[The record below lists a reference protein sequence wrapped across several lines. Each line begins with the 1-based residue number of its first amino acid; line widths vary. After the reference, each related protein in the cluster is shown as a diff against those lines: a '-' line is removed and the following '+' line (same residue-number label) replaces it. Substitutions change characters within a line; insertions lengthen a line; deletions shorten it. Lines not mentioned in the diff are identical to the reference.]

1 VTPSAARLSFER
13 PPPGY
18 IASAQDPC
26 TSTYR
31 GRRVPNPTTPRAR
44 SDGRNA
50 NTCRVPTRRAAEA
63 RRGASDARS
72 CTRAARAAGEAD
84 AARAPARSSF
94 SSVSQRA
101 PRAHGNTYAGATTP
115 PTRTTAHAQRR
126 RCSFA
131 RFTTFSPRS
140 AATGGDVACRANKG
154 RDPAARG
161 RAAAACS
168 KTGTTA
174 GVRQP
179 PNPVARATTSRMTS
193 EQRASA
199 SHSPAR
205 RPPSGTTT
213 PA

>member
-1 VTPSAARLSFER
+1 MSQIPRLPALDPTAATPTRAESRLDERPKRGAARPMHAPVPALL
-13 PPPGY
+13 
-18 IASAQDPC
+18 
-26 TSTYR
+26 
-31 GRRVPNPTTPRAR
+31 GRRAKPTPLALPLVVP
-44 SDGRNA
+44 
-50 NTCRVPTRRAAEA
+50 
-63 RRGASDARS
+63 
-72 CTRAARAAGEAD
+72 
-84 AARAPARSSF
+84 F